1 MKTGTLQNVR
11 SVAGYVVSKSGKV
24 YAVSSMINHSNASMG
39 GSAINDAVINWVI
52 NDCPS
57 D

>member
-1 MKTGTLQNVR
+1 MKPGTLQNVR